1 MKVKRTKSMDEKE
14 TEAEVSM
21 LGNIGNGVGIDQLQS
36 LLEDEVNLGDYG
48 TFKPSSFYT
57 KKKVNKKTKVS
68 KRKAQRKARK
78 VSRNRKK

>member
-1 MKVKRTKSMDEKE
+1 MDEIETE

-21 LGNIGNGVGIDQLQS
+21 LGNIGNGVELEQLQS
-36 LLEDEVNLGDYG
+36 LLEDDINLGSYG
-48 TFKPSSFYT
+48 TAKPSSFYT
-57 KKKVNKKTKVS
+57 KKKVNQKARVS